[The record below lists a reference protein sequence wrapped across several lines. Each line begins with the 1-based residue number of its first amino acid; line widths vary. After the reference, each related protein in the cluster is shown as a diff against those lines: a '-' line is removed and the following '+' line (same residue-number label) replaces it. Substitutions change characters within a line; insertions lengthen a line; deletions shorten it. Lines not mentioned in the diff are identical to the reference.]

1 MKRLSRWFAD
11 HIIPLGAPGLFLIAF
26 LDSAGIPIP
35 QGVDVLL
42 FALTVRTPEMALYYA
57 ALAVA
62 GSLGGCLLLYGIS
75 RAAGHIAL
83 AHRVSPERLDY
94 LRTRFERYE
103 AFTLVLPVLLPFMP
117 MKLFIIAAGVFEV
130 RVHQFILAVL
140 FARTVRYFGLAILA
154 QRYGYQTWTLLRQH
168 PLPLLGAAALLIGL
182 FYFLSRRSS

>member
-1 MKRLSRWFAD
+1 MNRLSRWFAEN
-11 HIIPLGAPGLFLIAF
+11 IVPLGGPGLLLIAF

-42 FALTVRTPEMALYYA
+42 FALTIQQPELALFYA
-57 ALAVA
+57 ALATA

-75 RAAGHIAL
+75 RAAGHVAL

-94 LRTRFERYE
+94 LRARFERYE

-130 RVHQFILAVL
+130 RVHQFVLTVL
-140 FARTVRYFGLAILA
+140 FARTVRYFGLALLA
-154 QRYGYQTWTLLRQH
+154 QRYGTQTWTLLRQH
-168 PLPLLGAAALLIGL
+168 PLPLVAAAVLLLGV
-182 FYFLSRRSS
+182 FYLLSRRRT